1 MVAYSAMYGNIV
13 YNYKDSSIWYSTWD
27 EYGNHIEKTVPFKP
41 YLYLRDNS
49 AHDAISIYEECL
61 QKMEFKDAGA
71 RRRFCEGTK
80 KTYFNLPVCQQFL
93 IDQFHGH
100 EEDPDFSKNPL
111 RVFFI
116 DIETYSPNG
125 FPNPLEA
132 LDEIT
137 VITVYDSITKHYT
150 VFGNG
155 CTYFEK
161 DDDVIYR
168 YYKNENEMLRGFVR
182 WWRKHFP
189 DIVSGWYSYGFDMP
203 YICNRLARI
212 YGDEFA
218 AAKLSPVGRAYH
230 KEDCKKRFGAVE
242 RIYDQLWT
250 IEGVTH
256 IDMQA
261 AYYKFSPKKLESYSL
276 NSVCSAEGLGQK
288 LEYDGSLAE
297 WWINNP
303 REFIDYNIQDV
314 RLLVKLEDKL
324 KYMQLCRH
332 MSYSA
337 LAPIGDSLSTLPIIT
352 GLEALEALK
361 RNRIISSF
369 DNSDAKVEFEG
380 GYVAEPQIGFSRSI
394 VSLDVNSLYPSAIR
408 TLNISNETKVGWYC
422 YTEDGQSVD
431 VRTVSGKG
439 RRFTKDQF
447 DDFVNRS
454 GVAISPNGVMYTQS
468 RQGIIPSLVERLY
481 GVRKSTKKKMLEL
494 EKKASEM
501 RMNGTGTEAEI
512 KAIEDEASFL
522 NIRQWLAKIQL
533 NSIYGAMGEKHGA
546 MFDLDLSKS
555 ITSLGR
561 EVIKKTADIVNRK
574 VGSMIGEES
583 FNATIYQDTDSAYL
597 TIDPILKK
605 RGMSMI
611 TDGAINPDVYP
622 IVDEI
627 SDYVNSEI
635 DKFLR
640 ERRNCKSPCIVFK
653 REAIAPNGGIWLAKK
668 MYALHVMD
676 DEGVLCDKIT
686 YHGMSV
692 VRSSTP
698 EKVKPMIRGIIE
710 TAIKTQDRS
719 KIVDLAKKCW
729 MEYQKL
735 TTLEK
740 SVAIGCN
747 KMQEYYDKGTR
758 DRDGKFVPAKGT
770 PRQVVAGI
778 TFNEMLRDEGLDRK
792 YEKITEGDKIRIIY
806 VKEPNRFGLKSFA
819 FKKKIPTEWEKDLV
833 IDDRTMFLKTVWS
846 CVQKCFE
853 VVGWPEIDPTLEEA
867 VDLNDILGL

>member
-1 MVAYSAMYGNIV
+1 MYGNIV

-27 EYGNHIEKTVPFKP
+27 EDGNKTDKIVPFKP
-41 YLYLRDNS
+41 YLFVKDS
-49 AHDAISIYEECL
+49 HSHDAISIYEESL
-61 QKMEFKDAGA
+61 QKVEFNDAGS
-71 RRRFCEGTK
+71 RRRFCETTK
-80 KTYFNLPVCQQFL
+80 KTYFNLPACQQFL
-93 IDQFHGH
+93 IDTFKGKQ
-100 EEDPDFSKNPL
+100 DSDDFSKNPL
-111 RVFFI
+111 RVFFL

-125 FPNPLEA
+125 FPDPMEA
-132 LDEIT
+132 KDEIV

-155 CTYFEK
+155 YQYYAK
-161 DDDVIYR
+161 DDDVIYH
-168 YYKNENEMLRGFVR
+168 YFPDEDKMLRGFVR
-182 WWRKHFP
+182 WWRKRFP
-189 DIVSGWYSYGFDMP
+189 DIVSGWYSFGFDLP

-218 AAKLSPVGRAYH
+218 AAKLSPVGRAWH

-242 RIYDQLWT
+242 RIYDQLWN

-288 LEYDGSLAE
+288 LEYDGSLSE

-314 RLLVKLEDKL
+314 RLLVNLENKL

-337 LAPIGDSLSTLPIIT
+337 LAPIGDALSTLPIIT

-361 RNRIISSF
+361 RDRIISSF

-380 GYVAEPQIGFSRSI
+380 GYVAEPKIGFSRSI

-408 TLNISNETKVGWYC
+408 TLNISNETKVGWFDVS
-422 YTEDGQSVD
+422 EDRQFVD
-431 VRTVSGKG
+431 VRTVTGKSK
-439 RRFTKDQF
+439 RFTRDQF
-447 DDFVNRS
+447 VDFLKKSDVTL
-454 GVAISPNGVMYTQS
+454 APNGVLYSQ
-468 RQGIIPSLVERLY
+468 RIQGIIPALVERLY
-481 GVRKSTKKKMLEL
+481 SVRKSTKKKMLEL

-501 RMNGTGTEAEI
+501 RMNGTGTEEEI
-512 KAIEDEASFL
+512 QRIEDEASFL

-561 EVIKKTADIVNRK
+561 EVIKKTADIVNKK

-583 FNATIYQDTDSAYL
+583 YDATVYQDTDSAYI
-597 TIDPILKK
+597 TIEPILKK
-605 RGMSMI
+605 RGVDMI
-611 TDGAINPDVYP
+611 SDGKINPDVYP

-635 DKFLR
+635 ENFLKR
-640 ERRNCKSPCIVFK
+640 KRNCKNPCIVFK

-676 DEGVLCDKIT
+676 DEGVICDKIT

-710 TAIKTQDRS
+710 SAIKTQDRS
-719 KIVDLAKKCW
+719 EIVKLAKKYW
-729 MEYQKL
+729 SEYQNL

-747 KMQEYYDKGTR
+747 NIQEYYDKGSR
-758 DRDGKFVPAKGT
+758 DKDGKFVPAKGT

-778 TFNEMLRDEGLDRK
+778 MFNELLVAEGLDKK
-792 YEKITEGDKIRIIY
+792 YEKITEGDKLRIIY

-833 IDDRTMFLKTVWS
+833 IDDKTMFLKTVWS

-853 VVGWPEIDPTLEEA
+853 VVGWPEIDPTLDEA

>member
-1 MVAYSAMYGNIV
+1 MYANVV
-13 YNYKDSSIWYSTWD
+13 YNIKDSSIWYSTWD
-27 EYGNHIEKTVPFKP
+27 EYGNHIEKKEPFKP
-41 YLYLRDNS
+41 YLFIKDKNG
-49 AHDAISIYEECL
+49 HDAISIYEEPL
-61 QKMEFKDAGA
+61 LKMEFKDSGS
-71 RRRFCEGTK
+71 RRRFTETTK
-80 KTYFNLPVCQQFL
+80 KTYFNLPVAQQYL
-93 IDQFHGH
+93 IDRFHGQ
-100 EEDPDFSKNPL
+100 EESDEFTKNPL
-111 RVFFI
+111 RIFFL

-132 LDEIT
+132 KDEIT
-137 VITVYDSITKHYT
+137 VITVYDSITKHYN

-155 CTYFEK
+155 YQYYAK
-161 DDDVIYR
+161 DDDVIY
-168 YYKNENEMLRGFVR
+168 YYYPDEDKMLRGFVR

-189 DIVSGWYSYGFDMP
+189 DIVSGWYSFGFDLP

-218 AAKLSPVGRAYH
+218 ASKLSPVGRSWH

-250 IEGVTH
+250 IDGVTH

-261 AYYKFSPKKLESYSL
+261 AYFKFSPKKLESYSL
-276 NSVCSAEGLGQK
+276 NSVCAAEGLGQK
-288 LEYDGSLAE
+288 LEYDGSLAD

-314 RLLVKLEDKL
+314 RLLVNLENKL

-332 MSYSA
+332 MAYSA
-337 LAPIGDSLSTLPIIT
+337 LAPIGDALSTLPIIT

-408 TLNISNETKVGWYC
+408 TLNISNETKVGWYDVS
-422 YTEDGQSVD
+422 EDRQFVD
-431 VRTVSGKG
+431 VRTVSGKSK
-439 RRFTKDQF
+439 RLTR
-447 DDFVNRS
+447 DDFKDFVKRS
-454 GVAISPNGVMYTQS
+454 GVSIAPNGVMYSQS
-468 RQGIIPSLVERLY
+468 VQGIIPALVERLY
-481 GVRKSTKKKMLEL
+481 SVRKSTKKKMLDL
-494 EKKASEM
+494 EKKAAEM
-501 RMNGTGTEAEI
+501 RINGTGTEEEI
-512 KAIEDEASFL
+512 EKIESEASFL

-561 EVIKKTADIVNRK
+561 EVIKRTADIVNRK

-583 FNATIYQDTDSAYL
+583 FNATVYQDTDSAYI

-605 RGMSMI
+605 KGIKMLEKGR
-611 TDGAINPDVYP
+611 INPDVYP

-627 SDYVNSEI
+627 SDFVNSEI
-635 DKFLR
+635 ETFLR
-640 ERRNCKSPCIVFK
+640 TRRNCKNPCIVFK

-698 EKVKPMIRGIIE
+698 EKVKPMIRGIVE
-710 TAIKTQDRS
+710 TMIKTQDRS
-719 KIVDLAKKCW
+719 AIVKKAKQYW
-729 MEYQKL
+729 RDYQKL

-747 KMQEYYDKGTR
+747 KMQEYYEKGSL
-758 DRDGKFVPAKGT
+758 DRDGNFVPAKGT

-778 TFNEMLRDEGLDRK
+778 LFNEMLKSEGLDKK
-792 YEKITEGDKIRIIY
+792 YEKIAEGDKLRIIY

-819 FKKKIPTEWEKDLV
+819 FKKKIPVEWEKDLV
-833 IDDRTMFLKTVWS
+833 IDDKTMFLKTVWS

-853 VVGWPEIDPTLEEA
+853 VVGWSEIDPTLDEA

>member
-1 MVAYSAMYGNIV
+1 MYANIV

-27 EYGNHIEKTVPFKP
+27 EYGNKTEKVVPFKP
-41 YLYLRDNS
+41 YLFIKDNG
-49 AHDAISIYEECL
+49 AHDAISIYEEYL
-61 QKMEFKDAGA
+61 RRMEFKDAGA
-71 RRRFCEGTK
+71 RRKFTEGTK

-93 IDQFHGH
+93 IDQFRGQQ
-100 EEDPDFSKNPL
+100 ETDEFSKNPL
-111 RVFFI
+111 RVFFL

-132 LDEIT
+132 KDEIT
-137 VITVYDSITKHYT
+137 VITVYDSITKHYN

-155 CTYFEK
+155 YQYYAK
-161 DDDVIYR
+161 DDDVIY
-168 YYKNENEMLRGFVR
+168 YYYPDEDKMLRGFVR

-189 DIVSGWYSYGFDMP
+189 DIVSGWYSFGFDMP
-203 YICNRLARI
+203 YICNRLARL
-212 YGDEFA
+212 YNDEFA
-218 AAKLSPVGRAYH
+218 ASKLSPVGRAWH

-242 RIYDQLWT
+242 RIYDQLWNLD
-250 IEGVTH
+250 GVTH

-276 NSVCSAEGLGQK
+276 NSVCAAEGLGQK
-288 LEYDGSLAE
+288 LEYDGSLAD
-297 WWINNP
+297 WWTNNP

-314 RLLVKLEDKL
+314 RLLVNLENKL

-332 MSYSA
+332 MAYSA
-337 LAPIGDSLSTLPIIT
+337 LAPIGDALSTLPIIT

-361 RNRIISSF
+361 RERIISSF

-380 GYVAEPQIGFSRSI
+380 GYVAEPKIGFSRSI

-408 TLNISNETKVGWYC
+408 TLNISNETKVGWFD
-422 YTEDGQSVD
+422 YTEDNKFVD
-431 VRTVSGKG
+431 VRTVSGRNK
-439 RRFTKDQF
+439 RFTAEQF
-447 DDFVNRS
+447 DDFVRRAD
-454 GVAISPNGVMYTQS
+454 VAIAPNGVMYTQK
-468 RQGIIPSLVERLY
+468 RQGIIPALVERLY
-481 GVRKSTKKKMLEL
+481 SVRKSTKKKMLSL
-494 EKKASEM
+494 EKQASEM
-501 RMNGTGTEAEI
+501 RINGTGTEAEI
-512 KAIEDEASFL
+512 TKIEDEASFL

-561 EVIKKTADIVNRK
+561 EVIKKTADIVNKK
-574 VGSMIGEES
+574 VGSMIGS
-583 FNATIYQDTDSAYL
+583 DYVDATVYQDTDSAYI
-597 TIDPILKK
+597 TIDPIIKH
-605 RGMSMI
+605 RNMSMM
-611 TDGAINPDVYP
+611 DGDKINPDIYP

-627 SDYVNSEI
+627 SDYVNGEVEE
-635 DKFLR
+635 FLR
-640 ERRNCKSPCIVFK
+640 TKRNCKNPCVVFK

-668 MYALHVMD
+668 MYAIHVMD

-710 TAIKTQDRS
+710 TMIKTQDRS
-719 KIVDLAKKCW
+719 AIVQKAKQYW
-729 MEYQKL
+729 NDYQKL

-747 KMQEYYDKGTR
+747 NIQKYYEKGTR
-758 DRDGKFVPAKGT
+758 DKDGNFVAATGT

-778 TFNEMLRDEGLDRK
+778 MFNEMLKTAGLDKK
-792 YEKITEGDKIRIIY
+792 YEKIMEGDKLRIIY
-806 VKEPNRFGLKSFA
+806 VKEPNKFGLKSFA
-819 FKKKIPTEWEKDLV
+819 FKKKIPTEWKNDLI
-833 IDDRTMFLKTVWS
+833 IDDKTMFLKTVWS

-853 VVGWPEIDPTLEEA
+853 VVGWSEIDPTLDEA